1 MRSPVRPRLVY
12 KLSLTPSSLS
22 LRLLLKTLVLVSYP
36 IAIYCPDKTPYFT
49 VLLFLADVSETL
61 IKLQEAQLK
70 SGVPMGLDVATGE
83 PMLPEQTGIWDGV
96 RVKKQVIQLGSVLAS
111 QLLLVDEVLRAGR
124 GARA

>member
-1 MRSPVRPRLVY
+1 M
-12 KLSLTPSSLS
+12 
-22 LRLLLKTLVLVSYP
+22 SYP